1 MIFIIVGSVAAVALM
16 FGVFYL
22 RPKRASP
29 LELLTPREPPPP
41 MDRTGAY
48 PYDRSLESE
57 PAGPYDAASTP
68 RAMTGSI

>member
-1 MIFIIVGSVAAVALM
+1 MIFIIVGSVAVVALM

-22 RPKRASP
+22 RPARGNR

-48 PYDRSLESE
+48 PYDNSLDSD
-57 PAGPYDAASTP
+57 PSAPYDASSTP
-68 RAMTGSI
+68 RAMMGSI